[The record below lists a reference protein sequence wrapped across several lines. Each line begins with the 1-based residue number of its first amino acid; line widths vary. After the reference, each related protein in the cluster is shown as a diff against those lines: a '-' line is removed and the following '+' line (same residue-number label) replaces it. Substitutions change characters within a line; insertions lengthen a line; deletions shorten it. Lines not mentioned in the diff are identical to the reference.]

1 MLRISHSFRRTS
13 DLIKGKTMKEKIS
26 IIIFVL
32 ILGSILTAA
41 LVIANDFTAPII
53 AKNKELKT
61 KISVLKGFGIEHSK
75 DDAEKIFSENIEIVE
90 KEDQKFYVSRN
101 KELAFEFSGTGLW
114 GPIHGILALQP
125 DLETIKGITIIHQE
139 ETPGLGGRIAEK
151 EFLDKFKGKKIVP
164 EIRILPPD
172 KVSKNNEVDAI
183 TGATLT
189 CNAFEEILNGQSK
202 KYIPLILTLPY
213 LKK

>member
-1 MLRISHSFRRTS
+1 
-13 DLIKGKTMKEKIS
+13 MKEKIS
-26 IIIFVL
+26 IVIFVL

-53 AKNKELKT
+53 AKKKELKT

-75 DDAEKIFSENIEIVE
+75 DDAEKIFSENIEIV
-90 KEDQKFYVSRN
+90 KKDAQKFYVTRN
-101 KELAFEFSGTGLW
+101 KELAFEISGTGLW

-125 DLETIKGITIIHQE
+125 DLETIKGITLIHQE

-151 EFLDKFKGKKIVP
+151 EFLDKFKDKKIVP
-164 EIRILPPD
+164 GIKILPPD
-172 KVSKNNEVDAI
+172 KVSKVDEVDAI

-202 KYIPLILTLPY
+202 KYIPLILTLPD
-213 LKK
+213 LKR